1 MDSSE
6 LLAATSSG
14 SNCMKRRQLQMSLAE
29 DSIPAVAT
37 AADPVVAATAPVVLA
52 ADPEPEQVVAT
63 AELAPAAVP
72 ASPVASP
79 VAAAVPPPP
88 PPAAAAAAAAV
99 PAAVAAVPVAPVVP
113 VAAPVTAPVAP
124 VAPVAAAVAVAP
136 SDASKLLQQIF
147 DEIEKLSR
155 VHGIFDADADGTVS
169 AADLVAIAKG

>member
-1 MDSSE
+1 VDSSE

-72 ASPVASP
+72 ASPVAAS

-88 PPAAAAAAAAV
+88 PPPPPAAAAV

>member
-1 MDSSE
+1 
-6 LLAATSSG
+6 
-14 SNCMKRRQLQMSLAE
+14 MKRRQLQMSLAE

-72 ASPVASP
+72 ASPVAAS

-88 PPAAAAAAAAV
+88 PAAAAAAAAAAAV